1 MSKRKREDEE
11 LCKYLRNE
19 DGLELE
25 LCKLDTLLREKL
37 SSSSHSLLIQ
47 ITLKITNIHMSC
59 LDVYVE
65 LLQLIHLIV
74 SK

>member
-11 LCKYLRNE
+11 LCKYLQNE

-65 LLQLIHLIV
+65 LLQLIHFIV

>member
-47 ITLKITNIHMSC
+47 ITLKITNIHMSVN
-59 LDVYVE
+59 VYVE
-65 LLQLIHLIV
+65 LLQLIHLV
-74 SK
+74 VWK